1 MADEPVI
8 EPVVEPVKET
18 PKPSVPTVKPEPQV
32 VVQTVPLERFQ
43 SVVAERRESERQR
56 EEIQRQLELSNQTL
70 AEYQRLAKSASG
82 EVVDPNAR
90 TTPPSAKP
98 LTAEQLRELVVA
110 QTAQNEFDKSC
121 NAAVVKGREAHND
134 FDAVL
139 DVLKKSSPFF
149 DPRAGTP
156 VLPRSLVEAALE
168 TGAPDE
174 VLYALGQNPAEADR
188 LMQLSNNPVRV
199 AAEITRFHAKLVAAQ
214 AIIVDPDADETPDG
228 DEEPAAIEG
237 VSRAP
242 APIRE
247 RAARGTRPAFSVY
260 DTKNTSSADWIA
272 KRQAEVNAKRKNG
285 MKLQ

>member
-1 MADEPVI
+1 MANE
-8 EPVVEPVKET
+8 EPVVTPPVT
-18 PKPSVPTVKPEPQV
+18 PPAATSVPV
-32 VVQTVPLERFQ
+32 VAPAAVVTPPVVAQTVPLERFQ
-43 SVVAERRESERQR
+43 SVVAERRESEREL
-56 EEIQRQLELSNQTL
+56 EEARRQLALTNQTL
-70 AEYQRLAKSASG
+70 EEFKKLSAG
-82 EVVDPNAR
+82 TTVVDPAQR
-90 TTPPSAKP
+90 AAAPAKP
-98 LTAEQLRELVVA
+98 LTAEELRALVA
-110 QTAQNEFDKSC
+110 TQTAQNEFDKSC
-121 NAAVVKGREAHND
+121 SEAVAKGRAAHTD
-134 FDAVL
+134 FDAKL

-168 TGAPDE
+168 TGAPED

-188 LMQLSNNPVRV
+188 LMQLSSNPVRV
-199 AAEITRFHAKLVAAQ
+199 ATEITRFHAKLVAAQ
-214 AIIVDPDADETPDG
+214 AITVPGEN
-228 DEEPAAIEG
+228 EEENEGEEEAPVPEG

-272 KRQAEVNAKRKNG
+272 KRQAEVNANRKTG

>member
-1 MADEPVI
+1 MAGEEPVV

-18 PKPSVPTVKPEPQV
+18 PKPSVPTVKPEPV
-32 VVQTVPLERFQ
+32 VAQTVPLERFQ
-43 SVVAERRESERQR
+43 SVVAERRESERAL
-56 EEIQRQLELSNQTL
+56 EEARRQLALTNQTL
-70 AEYQRLAKSASG
+70 EEFKKLSTSAAGG
-82 EVVDPNAR
+82 EQPDPNAAR
-90 TTPPSAKP
+90 QPPAAKP
-98 LTAEQLRELVVA
+98 LTAEQLRELVSA
-110 QTAQNEFDKSC
+110 QTAQNEFDKAC
-121 NAAVVKGREAHND
+121 NGAVLKGREAHKD

-188 LMQLSNNPVRV
+188 LMQLSSNPVRV
-199 AAEITRFHAKLVAAQ
+199 AAEITRFHAKLVASKEIEVPA
-214 AIIVDPDADETPDG
+214 G
-228 DEEPAAIEG
+228 DEVIDEDEGPAAVEG

-247 RAARGTRPAFSVY
+247 RAARGARPAFSVY

>member
-1 MADEPVI
+1 MAGE
-8 EPVVEPVKET
+8 EPVVEPKVEPVVE
-18 PKPSVPTVKPEPQV
+18 PKTSVPVVKPEPV
-32 VVQTVPLERFQ
+32 VVAQTVPLERFQ
-43 SVVAERRESERQR
+43 SVVAERRESERAL
-56 EEIQRQLELSNQTL
+56 EEARRQLALTNQTL
-70 AEYQRLAKSASG
+70 EEFKKLSTSASG
-82 EVVDPNAR
+82 EQPDPNAAR
-90 TTPPSAKP
+90 QPPAAKP
-98 LTAEQLRELVVA
+98 LTAEQLRELVSA
-110 QTAQNEFDKSC
+110 QTAQNEFDKAC
-121 NAAVVKGREAHND
+121 NSAVVKGREAHKD

-188 LMQLSNNPVRV
+188 LMQLSSNPVRV
-199 AAEITRFHAKLVAAQ
+199 AAEITRFHAKLVASKNIEVPAEGEEG
-214 AIIVDPDADETPDG
+214 AEENE
-228 DEEPAAIEG
+228 EEPAVEG

>member
-18 PKPSVPTVKPEPQV
+18 PKPSVPLVKSAEP
-32 VVQTVPLERFQ
+32 QTVPLERFQ
-43 SVVAERRESERQR
+43 SVVAERRESERQN
-56 EEIQRQLELSNQTL
+56 EELKRQIALTNQTL
-70 AEYQRLAKSASG
+70 EEFKKLSTSANG
-82 EVVDPNAR
+82 EQPDPNTR
-90 TTPPSAKP
+90 TTPAPAKP

-121 NAAVVKGREAHND
+121 NAAVVKGREAHKD

-199 AAEITRFHAKLVAAQ
+199 AAEITRFHAKLVATQ
-214 AIIVDPDADETPDG
+214 AIEIPADGEVVDEDD
-228 DEEPAAIEG
+228 EPATPEG

-247 RAARGTRPAFSVY
+247 RAARGTRPAFSPY
-260 DTKNTSSADWIA
+260 DTKSTSSAEWIA
-272 KRQAEVNAKRKNG
+272 KRQADVNAKRKNG